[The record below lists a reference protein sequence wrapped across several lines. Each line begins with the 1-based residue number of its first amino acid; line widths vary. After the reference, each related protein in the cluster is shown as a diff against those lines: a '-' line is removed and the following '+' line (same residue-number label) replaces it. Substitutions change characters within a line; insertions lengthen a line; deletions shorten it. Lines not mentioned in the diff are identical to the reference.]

1 MKFKLK
7 QWAQIAE
14 VISAVAIVLSL
25 IFVGL
30 QLRSNAQATQYASA
44 NATNA
49 SISSWYSRIA
59 NNEQA
64 SSIFWSALSSP
75 DSLTPAEWY
84 QFVLNMHALMLN
96 LQNSY
101 YLNAEGTLD
110 TEIQNS
116 LAVIVA
122 GVRDQPGFAR
132 YWEQRKSIFYP
143 EFQAY
148 IDAIMD
154 SEVQVSEGLYE
165 DIIPNSNDQD

>member
-14 VISAVAIVLSL
+14 VISAVAIFLSL

-30 QLRSNAQATQYASA
+30 QLRSNAQATQSASA

-64 SSIFWSALSSP
+64 TKIFWRALSSP
-75 DSLTPAEWY
+75 DSLTPEEWY
-84 QFVLNMHALMLN
+84 QFVLNMHALFLN

-101 YLNAEGTLD
+101 YLTAEGTLD

-122 GVRDQPGFAR
+122 GVRDQPGFVR

-165 DIIPNSNDQD
+165 GIIPNSNEQD